1 MKKFKLKKDMLVTT
15 LKVYSKSIV
24 IEGIGLTLI
33 LSLFALLLFT
43 NIFRVISNGKYNYET
58 YLYEKEVL
66 TQIQGK
72 NESLK
77 EDIAYVQSDEYK
89 RLLARDTLNMVEPTE
104 TIFETKETP
113 VYYDEEKEYLDI
125 NSKDKFEGW
134 WKNLLASCVN

>member
-1 MKKFKLKKDMLVTT
+1 MKRAKLKKDMLLTT
-15 LKVYSKSIV
+15 FKIYSKSIV

-66 TQIQGK
+66 AQIQEK
-72 NESLK
+72 NMGLK

-89 RLLARDTLNMVEPTE
+89 KLLARDTLNMAEAGE
-104 TIFETKETP
+104 IIFETKETP
-113 VYYDEEKEYLDI
+113 VYYEEEKEYLDV
-125 NSKDKFEGW
+125 NSKDRFGGW